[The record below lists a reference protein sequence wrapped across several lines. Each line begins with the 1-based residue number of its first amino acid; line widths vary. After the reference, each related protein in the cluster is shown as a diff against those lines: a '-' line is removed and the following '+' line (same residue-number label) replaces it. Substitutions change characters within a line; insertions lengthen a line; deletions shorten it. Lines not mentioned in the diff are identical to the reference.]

1 MYPSP
6 AILQLALLCA
16 GAFVLAIVLEPAVM
30 RWAIAF
36 GVRDEPSW
44 RKVHTEPKPSAGG
57 LAFFLCLM
65 FGLMAVLEFWPVLWR
80 EQYWGLIAAALA
92 LTLAGVWDD
101 VFGMR
106 AVVKFLCQLVAGG
119 ALYAAGY
126 RLENLGVPFTGIV
139 VELGPLDFIVTVLA
153 VAAVVNAINFLD
165 GLDGLAAGSVFIMS
179 AFLAYNKISTGDPAT
194 AAVLVITMGATLAFL
209 GFNFHPARVF
219 MGDTGSMFL
228 GVVLASELLD
238 ATSQGTAVTTLLL
251 PLVILGIPIFDML
264 VIMLT
269 RASSARHIFLADKS
283 HLHHRLL
290 GLGLSHR
297 EVVLVVYAMNVYMG
311 LMAIIYKHVAVTYRG
326 LYLFSLALFLFI
338 VFYAIGMAHHNA
350 SRHATRDGDAHD

>member
-1 MYPSP
+1 MYSSP
-6 AILQLALLCA
+6 AIIQLALLFA
-16 GAFVLAIVLEPAVM
+16 GSFAVALVLEPAVM
-30 RWAIAF
+30 RWATAF
-36 GVRDEPSW
+36 GVRDEPGW
-44 RKVHTEPKPSAGG
+44 RKVHTRPKPSAGG
-57 LAFFLCLM
+57 LVFFLCLM
-65 FGLMAVLEFWPVLWR
+65 ISVMAVLEFWPVLWR
-80 EQYWGLIAAALA
+80 EQYWGLVGAALA

-106 AVVKFLCQLVAGG
+106 AALKLVCQFFAGG
-119 ALYAAGY
+119 LLYAAGY
-126 RLENLGVPFTGIV
+126 RLDNLGIPFTGVV
-139 VELGPLDFIVTVLA
+139 VELGPFDFVVTVLA
-153 VAAVVNAINFLD
+153 VAAVVNAINMLD
-165 GLDGLAAGSVFIMS
+165 GLDGLAAGSVFIMC

-194 AAVLVITMGATLAFL
+194 AAVLIITMGATLAFL

-264 VIMLT
+264 IIMLT

-338 VFYAIGMAHHNA
+338 VFYAIGMAHHTGA
-350 SRHATRDGDAHD
+350 RGAARPGDAHD